1 MIHSVKLGDLPKPPP
16 SEASRQRSLQLV
28 EDFRKAQADLERICA
43 EKGIPVPQMFC
54 HGHDVRLTDVQR
66 DVIFERMTATGDR
79 PKLDAFH
86 KTLRQHGMFKTLAH
100 FDWATDAFLTDWA
113 TTNPM

>member
-1 MIHSVKLGDLPKPPP
+1 MIPSVRLSDLPKPRP
-16 SEASRQRSLQLV
+16 SEASRQRTLQLV

-54 HGHDVRLTDVQR
+54 SSYDVRLTDMQR
-66 DVIFERMTATGDR
+66 DVIFERMAAAGDR

-86 KTLRQHGMFKTLAH
+86 KTLRQHGMFKSLAH

-113 TTNPM
+113 NSHPM